1 MDDDSRRF
9 IEIRDVYDEL
19 VYRGLS
25 QDALKRLPSQ
35 VIMEDMRTMQSI
47 CCAICLQVSFS

>member
-19 VYRGLS
+19 VSRGLS